1 MFHPQK
7 TVAAAARSARREL
20 KTLSRPAGEFDASR
34 YFRGERNFGFL
45 NTGTAPMRTLARA
58 ICVAQREHWT
68 VGDAIAFADALMP
81 DKYLEVKNV
90 GLEVLARYRRDFPP
104 SLLAR
109 CKTWLARDYSANW
122 ATTDTMCG
130 IVIGPLLLK
139 HPQLVPQLRAWAGHK
154 NMWVRRAS
162 IVGLLKPMRVGPSTR
177 AGSRARSGQ
186 AVLDQVY
193 ATARRL
199 HPDPNDLIHKA
210 VGWALREA
218 GKIDPARLERYLRA
232 NVRVIPR
239 TTFRYAI
246 ERFSETRRKQLLAFS
261 PEP

>member
-1 MFHPQK
+1 MFRPQE
-7 TVAAAARSARREL
+7 TVAAAAAAAKREL
-20 KTLSRPAGEFDASR
+20 RKLSRPSGDFDASR

-45 NTGTAPMRTLARA
+45 NTGTTPMRTLARG
-58 ICVAQREHWT
+58 IYVAQGEHWT
-68 VGDAIAFADALMP
+68 VNDAIAFADALMP

-104 SLLAR
+104 LLLAR
-109 CKTWLARDYSANW
+109 CKTWLARDDSANW

-162 IVGLLKPMRVGPSTR
+162 IVGLLKPMK
-177 AGSRARSGQ
+177 AGNTI
-186 AVLDQVY
+186 DQVY
-193 ATARRL
+193 ATAERL

-218 GKIDPARLERYLRA
+218 GKIDPIRLERYLRA

-246 ERFSETRRKQLLAFS
+246 ERFDDAKRRTLLAVPARPFR
-261 PEP
+261 

>member
-7 TVAAAARSARREL
+7 TVAAAAASAKREL
-20 KTLSRPAGEFDASR
+20 RKLSRPSGDFDASR
-34 YFRGERNFGFL
+34 YFRGERNFAFL
-45 NTGTAPMRTLARA
+45 NTGTKPMRTLSRA

-68 VGDAIAFADALMP
+68 VDDAIAFADALMP
-81 DKYLEVKNV
+81 DRYLEVKNA

-104 SLLAR
+104 RLLAK
-109 CKTWLARDYSANW
+109 CKQWLARDYSANW

-139 HPQLVPQLRAWAGHK
+139 HPELVPQLRAWATHR

-162 IVGLLKPMRVGPSTR
+162 IVGLLKPMK
-177 AGSRARSGQ
+177 AGRT
-186 AVLDQVY
+186 VDQVY
-193 ATARRL
+193 ATAKEL
-199 HPDPNDLIHKA
+199 HSDPNDLIHKA

-218 GKIDPARLERYLRA
+218 GKRDAARLERYLRA
-232 NVRVIPR
+232 NVGVIPR

-246 ERFSETRRKQLLAFS
+246 ERFAPAKRKQLLAVR
-261 PEP
+261 PQP

>member
-7 TVAAAARSARREL
+7 TVGAAAAAAKREL
-20 KTLSRPAGEFDASR
+20 KKLSRPSGDFDASR
-34 YFRGERNFGFL
+34 YFRGERNFAFL
-45 NTGTAPMRTLARA
+45 NTGTTPMRTLSRA
-58 ICVAQREHWT
+58 ICVAQKERWT
-68 VGDAIAFADALMP
+68 VADAIAFADALMP
-81 DKYLEVKNV
+81 DRYLEVKNV

-104 SLLAR
+104 RLLAT
-109 CKTWLARDYSANW
+109 CKRWLARDYSANW

-130 IVIGPLLLK
+130 IVIGPLLLTY
-139 HPQLVPQLRAWAGHK
+139 PGLVPQLRAWAAHR

-162 IVGLLKPMRVGPSTR
+162 IVGLLKPMKVGRT
-177 AGSRARSGQ
+177 
-186 AVLDQVY
+186 VDQVY
-193 ATARRL
+193 ATANQL

-218 GKIDPARLERYLRA
+218 GKIDAARLERYLRA

-246 ERFSETRRKQLLAFS
+246 ERFSDAKRRELLVI
-261 PEP
+261 

>member
-7 TVAAAARSARREL
+7 TVEAAVRTAKRQL
-20 KTLSRPAGEFDASR
+20 KTLSRPSGEFDASR

-45 NTGTAPMRTLARA
+45 NTGTAPMRTLARS

-68 VGDAIAFADALMP
+68 GDDAIAFADALMP

-109 CKTWLARDYSANW
+109 CKAWLARDYSANW

-139 HPQLVPQLRAWAGHK
+139 HPQLVPQLRAWARHK

-162 IVGLLKPMRVGPSTR
+162 IVGLLKPMK
-177 AGSRARSGQ
+177 AGDTI
-186 AVLDQVY
+186 DQVY
-193 ATARRL
+193 ATAKQL

-218 GKIDPARLERYLRA
+218 GKIDAPRLERYLRA
-232 NVRVIPR
+232 NVRRIPR

-246 ERFSETRRKQLLAFS
+246 ERFSPTKRRAMLVI
-261 PEP
+261 

>member
-7 TVAAAARSARREL
+7 TVAGAARAAKREL
-20 KTLSRPAGEFDASR
+20 TKLSRPSGEFDASR

-45 NTGTAPMRTLARA
+45 NTGTVPMRTLARA
-58 ICVAQREHWT
+58 ICVAQRERWT
-68 VGDAIAFADALMP
+68 VDDAIAFADALMQ

-109 CKTWLARDYSANW
+109 CRTWLARDYSANW

-130 IVIGPLLLK
+130 LVIGPLLLL
-139 HPQLVPQLRAWAGHK
+139 HPQLVLKLRAWARHK
-154 NMWVRRAS
+154 NIWVRRAS
-162 IVGLLKPMRVGPSTR
+162 IVGLLKPMRVGRTI
-177 AGSRARSGQ
+177 
-186 AVLDQVY
+186 DQVY
-193 ATARRL
+193 GTAKRL
-199 HPDPNDLIHKA
+199 HQDPNDLIHKA

-218 GKIDPARLERYLRA
+218 GKIDSARLERYLRA

-246 ERFSETRRKQLLAFS
+246 ERFSDAKRLELLAVAR
-261 PEP
+261 